1 MTTPEIYSTYPRET
15 LTDLRE
21 TLSGQLEHV
30 FGPVRGGLLHELWV
44 VEKALGMHAA
54 YFSNSGQDKFL
65 NDTVLNNREGGVF
78 LELGGY
84 DGITGS
90 NTLFFEKELGW
101 TGLLIEPVPSNHAQ
115 ATSVRRCTCL
125 NTAVGTPAPEAAFL
139 EIRSGYTQSGGLIDS
154 IAPDLLERIR
164 QHPEHDERIAR
175 IPVRSI
181 RDILQEAGIH
191 RIDYVSLDVEGGEM
205 AVLKEFPFETVPVET
220 WSIEN
225 ISDSPE
231 IPSFMAG
238 KGYEVIEF
246 IGIDE
251 IYRAT

>member
-1 MTTPEIYSTYPRET
+1 MTTTEIYSTYPQET

-21 TLSGQLEHV
+21 TLAGQLEHV
-30 FGPVRGGLLHELWV
+30 FGPVRGSLRHELWV
-44 VEKALGMHAA
+44 VEKALGMHGA

-65 NDTVLNNREGGVF
+65 NDAVLKNREGGIF

-101 TGLLIEPVPSNHAQ
+101 TGLLIEPVPSNYAQ
-115 ATSVRRCTCL
+115 AASVRRCACL
-125 NTAVGTPAPEAAFL
+125 NAAVGAPVPVADFL

-154 IAPDLLERIR
+154 IAPDLLDRIR
-164 QHPEHDERIAR
+164 LHPEHDERIAR

-181 RDILQEAGIH
+181 RDILEDMGID
-191 RIDYVSLDVEGGEM
+191 RIDYLSLDVEGGEM
-205 AVLKEFPFETVPVET
+205 AVLREFPFETVPVDT